1 MGILDDAGFLLPAP
15 VDNAK
20 PTLPKGCQYSD
31 NRFSPNKPNS
41 AVVVFETSELES
53 LMEVVADIESLEA
66 LVHSWRRQ
74 NLRIGVVPTM
84 GALHPGHLSL
94 VDAIRPHVD
103 RIIATIFVN
112 PTQFAPHEDLA
123 KYPRTLPED
132 LKLLEQQGVDVVFTP
147 LVDALYPAGFSTFI
161 EPPQVAKPLE
171 GEKRP
176 THFRGVATIVV
187 KLLNLCR
194 ADMACFG
201 QKDYQQAQVIRAVVR
216 DLNLPC
222 QILIAPIVREAD
234 GLAMSS
240 RNRYLSPGERQ
251 TALVLSQTLR
261 EIRELIQSGERDG
274 FVVTG
279 QMQQSLI
286 DGGVT
291 ELDYAVVADPQDL
304 TPMDPIRLPCVLLVA
319 AFVGQT
325 RLIDNEV
332 IGQP

>member
-1 MGILDDAGFLLPAP
+1 M
-15 VDNAK
+15 K
-20 PTLPKGCQYSD
+20 
-31 NRFSPNKPNS
+31 
-41 AVVVFETSELES
+41 
-53 LMEVVADIESLEA
+53 VVADIESLTE
-66 LVHSWRRQ
+66 LVQSWRRQ

-84 GALHPGHLSL
+84 GALHSGHLSL
-94 VDAIRPHVD
+94 VDVLRPHVD

-123 KYPRTLPED
+123 KYPRTLSDD
-132 LKLLEQQGVDVVFTP
+132 LAQLQHQQVDAVFTP
-147 LVDALYPAGFSTFI
+147 TTDALYPTGFSTFI
-161 EPPQVAKPLE
+161 EPPQVARPLE

-194 ADMACFG
+194 ADVACFG
-201 QKDYQQAQVIRAVVR
+201 QKDYQQAQVICTVVR

-222 QILIAPIVREAD
+222 QILIAPIVRESD

-240 RNRYLSPGERQ
+240 RNRYLSTSERQ
-251 TALVLSQTLR
+251 TALVLSKTLR
-261 EIRELIQSGERDG
+261 ETRELIDSGERDG

-291 ELDYAVVADPQDL
+291 QLDYAVVADPQDL
-304 TPMDPIRLPCVLLVA
+304 TPLDPIRLPCVLLLA

-332 IGQP
+332 VTES